1 MLLRDCSHIPVA
13 QFDGQCLPYGA
24 ASFDAVVFV
33 DVLHHA
39 ENPMI
44 LLLKL
49 RVSPARL
56 YCIKDHTIEGLLAG
70 PTLRFMDNLS
80 NARYGVALPYNYW
93 RRQEWLD
100 AFVTLGLKVEVWTS
114 QLRIYPWF
122 ASWVFDRTLHF
133 AVRLKVS

>member
-1 MLLRDCSHIPVA
+1 M
-13 QFDGQCLPYGA
+13 
-24 ASFDAVVFV
+24 FV

-44 LLLKL
+44 LLREAA
-49 RVSPARL
+49 RVARRIIV
-56 YCIKDHTIEGLLAG
+56 IKDHTIEGLLAG
-70 PTLRFMDNLS
+70 PTLRFMDYLS